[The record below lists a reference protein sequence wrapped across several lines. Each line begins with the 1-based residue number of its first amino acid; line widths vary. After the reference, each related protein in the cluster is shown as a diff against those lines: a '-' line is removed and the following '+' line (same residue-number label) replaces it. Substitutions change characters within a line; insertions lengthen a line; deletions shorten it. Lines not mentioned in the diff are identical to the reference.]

1 MSNGQGLPAN
11 PLDNQIQL
19 QTYNGVISPDVY
31 RRNMEALRAAQET
44 LAQFERQTLGG
55 YNRFITAEQ
64 ELRNRVEA
72 GRQAE

>member
-1 MSNGQGLPAN
+1 MSNGQGLPVN

-31 RRNMEALRAAQET
+31 RRNMEALRAARET
-44 LAQFERQTLGG
+44 LAQFERQTLEG